1 MEVDQSSQE
10 SVEATVPVAI
20 NIKNTEPITKQKKAR
35 RQKRKNNRMK
45 MPYFSSKKEQ
55 VKSFLDEVRKQFKD
69 GNLPL
74 YEQAVKNL
82 EQHYENVAQNGNIVE
97 EKVGFRKFFS
107 RLRTINILEKLFARG
122 ITSHDH
128 RLKIT
133 CFRGL

>member
-1 MEVDQSSQE
+1 MEIDQSSQE
-10 SVEATVPVAI
+10 SVEAAVPVAI

-97 EKVGFRKFFS
+97 EKVSFRNFFS
-107 RLRTINILEKLFARG
+107 RLRTINIPKKLFG
-122 ITSHDH
+122 SGYHLT
-128 RLKIT
+128 
-133 CFRGL
+133 

>member
-20 NIKNTEPITKQKKAR
+20 NIKNTEPITKQKKGR
-35 RQKRKNNRMK
+35 RQKRNNNRMK

-97 EKVGFRKFFS
+97 EKVSFRVFLVS
-107 RLRTINILEKLFARG
+107 G
-122 ITSHDH
+122 
-128 RLKIT
+128 
-133 CFRGL
+133 